1 MIFNVQ
7 RYSTHDGEGIRTL
20 IFYKG
25 CPLRCHWC
33 SNPESQSFDYSLMY
47 DPRHCKNFGDCL
59 KTDGTAIS
67 QTETQGIQIHRE
79 LLSHT
84 EDLRDVCVSKAMTVS
99 GEKKSV
105 EELLIEIEKDR
116 PFYRENGGITLS
128 GGEPL
133 SQGDELVELLKQVQ
147 GKKIGVNMET
157 SLHVKWDRVA
167 RCIGYVDAFLVDL
180 KHVDPVKLRIQTK
193 GDVKLV
199 MDNLVRLTNS
209 DANVVIRIPVIPGF
223 NHTEA
228 EISKMVDF
236 ILTLKKVQEVHL
248 LPYHTFGVEK
258 YKMLDMDYKMGNRK
272 QVEDW
277 ELAPYIQ
284 YAQSLGLKIKIGG

>member
-33 SNPESQSFDYSLMY
+33 CNPESLSFDYSLMY
-47 DPRHCKNFGDCL
+47 DRNSCKNFADCL
-59 KTDGTAIS
+59 KIKGSAITR
-67 QTETQGIQIHRE
+67 TEPRGIQIQRE
-79 LLSHT
+79 TLSHT
-84 EDLRDVCVSKAMTVS
+84 ENFRDVCVSKALTVS
-99 GEKKSV
+99 GENKSV
-105 EELLIEIEKDR
+105 DELLIEIEKDR
-116 PFYRENGGITLS
+116 PFYRENGGVTLS

-133 SQGDELVELLKQVQ
+133 SQGDELVDLLKQIQ
-147 GKKIGVNMET
+147 EKKIGVNIET
-157 SLHVKWDRVA
+157 SLHVKWKQVA

-180 KHVDPVKLRIQTK
+180 KHLDFLKFKAQTN
-193 GDVKLV
+193 GDINLV
-199 MDNLVRLTNS
+199 LENLVRLTNS
-209 DANVVIRIPVIPGF
+209 KTNVVIRIPVIPGF
-223 NHTEA
+223 NHTEE
-228 EISKMVDF
+228 EIAKMIDF
-236 ILTLKKVQEVHL
+236 IFSLKKVREVHL

-258 YKMLDMDYKMGNRK
+258 YKMLDMEYKMGDRK

-284 YAQSLGLKIKIGG
+284 YAESKGLKVKIGG

>member
-25 CPLRCHWC
+25 CPLSCHWC

-47 DPRHCKNFGDCL
+47 DRKLCKNFGDCL
-59 KTDGTAIS
+59 KIEGTAIT
-67 QTETQGIQIHRE
+67 QTERLGIQIQRE
-79 LLSHT
+79 SLSHI
-84 EDLRDVCVSKAMTVS
+84 ENFREVCISKALTVS
-99 GEKKSV
+99 GEKKNV
-105 EELLIEIEKDR
+105 DELLVEIEKDR
-116 PFYRENGGITLS
+116 PFYRENGGVTLS

-133 SQGDELVELLKQVQ
+133 SQGDELVALLKRLKM
-147 GKKIGVNMET
+147 KKIGVNMET
-157 SLHVKWDRVA
+157 SLYVKWNKVA
-167 RCIGYVDAFLVDL
+167 RCIGYVDTFLVDL
-180 KHVDPVKLRIQTK
+180 KHLDSLKFKAQTN
-193 GDVKLV
+193 GDVNLV
-199 MDNLVRLTNS
+199 LDNLARLTNS

-228 EISKMVDF
+228 EISLMIDF
-236 ILTLKKVQEVHL
+236 IRTLKKVQEVHL
-248 LPYHTFGVEK
+248 LPYHTFGEEK
-258 YKMLDMDYKMGNRK
+258 YKMGDMEYKMGDRK

-284 YAQSLGLKIKIGG
+284 YAESKGLKIKIGG